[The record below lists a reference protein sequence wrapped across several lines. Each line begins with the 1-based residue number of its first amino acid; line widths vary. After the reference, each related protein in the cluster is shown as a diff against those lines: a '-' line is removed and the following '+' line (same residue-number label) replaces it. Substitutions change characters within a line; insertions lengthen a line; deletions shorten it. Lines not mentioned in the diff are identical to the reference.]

1 MPNNYTSSPHPQHPG
16 FSSSHLKGE
25 KGKWGGS
32 WIWLRLGDGLDHRLQ
47 ERLFKGQHWYLE
59 NNIHIFEG
67 FLFSFPGGKG
77 QAPVSWRVLQ
87 KESRPWGVPCLIL
100 HGATLDVQTLL
111 DTQFENTLEQVCA
124 CVRMMNNMAI
134 ASLFF
139 SIYFFSRPLRAV
151 EYMVI
156 GIGDLVLLSS
166 CRGSDNE
173 PTDGSERGSSKNTR
187 RFLATSSNMHRKWL
201 IFVFL

>member
-1 MPNNYTSSPHPQHPG
+1 MRRVLNMAP
-16 FSSSHLKGE
+16 
-25 KGKWGGS
+25 S
-32 WIWLRLGDGLDHRLQ
+32 WRWTWPPTTGASIQRSALISWKQ
-47 ERLFKGQHWYLE
+47 Y
-59 NNIHIFEG
+59 HIFEG
-67 FLFSFPGGKG
+67 SLFSFPGGKG

-187 RFLATSSNMHRKWL
+187 RFLATSYNKLRKCL
-201 IFVFL
+201 LSVFL